1 MKTYVSKRRRPSKLH
16 HVPESVT
23 WARTRAGMTKRAL
36 AKAIGVSEQLMC
48 EIESG
53 WRSATPSNL
62 NKIAEVLN
70 CPVVAL
76 ERKRS

>member
-1 MKTYVSKRRRPSKLH
+1 MKTYARTRRRPAKLH

-36 AKAIGVSEQLMC
+36 AQAIGISEQLMC

-62 NKIAEVLN
+62 IKIAKVLN

-76 ERKRS
+76 ESKRS